1 MAGQRPIPTVVREK
15 KTSPISTSKGGR
27 NISLAIALMSV
38 QTMAAAV
45 SHSGV
50 WLGLSGWTRSVVLL
64 LPTSE
69 VRILRG

>member
-1 MAGQRPIPTVVREK
+1 
-15 KTSPISTSKGGR
+15 
-27 NISLAIALMSV
+27 MSV